1 MSLNEIVFV
10 AAKRTPFAKF
20 GSSFVNETATSLAV
34 SSTEAALAQSGIPVE
49 KMGHSVFGN
58 VIQSS
63 SDAAY
68 LARHVALR
76 VGAKQSIGAVTV
88 NRLCGSGFEAVVQG
102 AFQLLHSDAEAVIV
116 GGAENMS
123 QVPYVARGA
132 RFGYR
137 MGNGTLEDSL
147 EAGLSDAYVNLPM
160 AITAENLAEQYKI
173 SREEV
178 DEFALESQTR
188 AAAAWEKGIF
198 SDEVSAVTIKG
209 RKGEVKIEKDEHFRA
224 DSTIEGLQKLRPVFK
239 KDGVVTAGNASGM
252 VDGACTLIA
261 TTREKAQE
269 WGCEVLGTL
278 RAWGVSGCDPKIM
291 GIGPVPATAIAL
303 KNFQAL
309 NDRSISLKDF
319 ARVEINEAFSAQY
332 LAVEK
337 EMGLDRK
344 ITNVNGGS
352 IAIGHPL
359 AATGARLTGHML
371 YELKRAGGGL
381 GLVSACIGGG
391 QGMSLILEVS

>member
-1 MSLNEIVFV
+1 MSMNEIVFI

-20 GSSFVNETATSLAV
+20 GASFVGESATSLAV
-34 SSTEAALAQSGIPVE
+34 SSTQAALEQSGIPVT
-49 KMGHSVFGN
+49 KVGHSVFGN

-76 VGAKQSIGAVTV
+76 CGADQSIGAVTV

-102 AFQLLHSDAEAVIV
+102 AFQLLHSSAEAVMV

-147 EAGLSDAYVNLPM
+147 EAGLSDAYVKLPM
-160 AITAENLAEQYKI
+160 AITAENLAEQYSI

-178 DEFALESQTR
+178 DAFALESQTR
-188 AAAAWEKGIF
+188 AAAAWEKGLF
-198 SDEVSAVTIKG
+198 ADEVSPVTIKG
-209 RKGEVKIEKDEHFRA
+209 RKGEVVIERDEHFRS
-224 DSTIEGLQKLRPVFK
+224 DSTIEGLQKLRPIFK

-269 WGCEVLGTL
+269 WGSEVLGTL
-278 RAWGVSGCDPKIM
+278 RAWGVSGCDPKVM
-291 GIGPVPATAIAL
+291 GIGPVPATSVAL
-303 KNFQAL
+303 KNYESL
-309 NDRSISLKDF
+309 NDKSIALKDF
-319 ARVEINEAFSAQY
+319 ARIEINEAFSAQY

-337 EMGLDRK
+337 ELGLDRK

-359 AATGARLTGHML
+359 AATGARLTSHML

-391 QGMSLILEVS
+391 QGMSLILEV